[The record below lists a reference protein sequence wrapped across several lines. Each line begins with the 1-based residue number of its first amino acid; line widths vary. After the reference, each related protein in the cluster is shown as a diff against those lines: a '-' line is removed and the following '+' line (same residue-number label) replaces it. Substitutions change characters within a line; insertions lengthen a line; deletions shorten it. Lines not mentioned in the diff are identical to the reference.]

1 MTSAQLELSQSVV
14 TEPEQVNK
22 WAVAAAVATG
32 ALLEVLDTSIVN
44 VALAEIQSAVGAT
57 LTQVSWVVSSYAV
70 ANVIVLPLSAWLG
83 QRFGKKR
90 YFVFSMIGFTLAS
103 MLCGMA
109 TSLPMLVVAR
119 VLQGL
124 AGGGLLA
131 KAQAILF
138 ETFPREEQA
147 MAQGFFAAIAIA
159 GPVVGPTLGGFI
171 TTHSS
176 WRWIFFVN
184 VPVGILAVLLS
195 MSALPRDKPRGAGES
210 IDWTAIGLLAV
221 GLGCLQTFL
230 EEGNSKGWF
239 DSRLISVLAVLAVG
253 ALGVFVRRELRSD
266 QPVVD
271 LRVLRY
277 RSLWAGSL
285 LSIVVG
291 LALYGALFA
300 IPIFAQSIMHY
311 TSQQTGLLLFPSAI
325 STAITVML
333 ASRLVRYV
341 DPRLVL
347 LTGGFILVGALNWTG
362 RLTASTGDAQLFWPL
377 IVRAIGSGLMF
388 LPLNLAA
395 LAPIPR
401 NEVAKA
407 TGFFNLTRQLGG
419 SLGVALLS
427 TILDRRI
434 AFHRNVLISHMPVD
448 DPQLLERIDQL
459 AHGFTRQ
466 GASEALAHARALAVL
481 DSQVARQASIL
492 SFNDT
497 FFVTGAIVLCI
508 LPLVFLLGKPT
519 GTTPVPDAH

>member
-1 MTSAQLELSQSVV
+1 MTSAELPVHAVDAAQ
-14 TEPEQVNK
+14 PEQVNK
-22 WAVAAAVATG
+22 WAVAVAVATG
-32 ALLEVLDTSIVN
+32 ALLEVVDSSIVN

-57 LTQVSWVVSSYAV
+57 LSQVSWVVSSYAI

-103 MLCGMA
+103 MLCGVA

-147 MAQGFFAAIAIA
+147 VAQGLFGAIAIA

-184 VPVGILAVLLS
+184 VPVGIAAVLLS
-195 MSALPRDKPRGAGES
+195 MSALPRDKPRGPSER
-210 IDWTAIGLLAV
+210 IDWFAIGLLAL

-230 EEGNSKGWF
+230 EDGNSEGWF
-239 DSRLISVLAVLAVG
+239 DSRLVQVLALLTVG
-253 ALGVFVRRELRSD
+253 ALSAFVLRELRSEH
-266 QPVVD
+266 PVVD
-271 LRVLRY
+271 LHVLRY

-291 LALYGALFA
+291 VALYGALFA
-300 IPIFAQSIMHY
+300 VPIFAQTIMRY
-311 TSQQTGLLLFPSAI
+311 TSEQTGLMLLPGALTSAF
-325 STAITVML
+325 TMVL
-333 ASRLVRYV
+333 ASRLVRSF

-347 LTGGFILVGALNWTG
+347 ATGGVTLAIALQWIG
-362 RLTASTGDAQLFWPL
+362 RLTVTSSEAHLYWPL
-377 IVRAIGSGLMF
+377 MLRALGSGLMF

-395 LAPIPR
+395 IGPIPR
-401 NEVAKA
+401 SEVAKA
-407 TGFFNLTRQLGG
+407 AGFFNLTRQLGG
-419 SLGVALLS
+419 SMGVALLS
-427 TILDRRI
+427 TVLDRRM
-434 AFHRNVLISHMPVD
+434 AFHRSVLVEHLVD
-448 DPQLLERIDQL
+448 GDPRTMERVSQLTRLFESQGANPEL
-459 AHGFTRQ
+459 AHT
-466 GASEALAHARALAVL
+466 RALALL
-481 DSQVARQASIL
+481 DGMVMRQASVL

-497 FFVTGAIVLCI
+497 FFVTSVLVLVI
-508 LPLVFLLGKPT
+508 LPLVLLLGKPT
-519 GTTPVPDAH
+519 AASPH

>member
-1 MTSAQLELSQSVV
+1 MSSAELEATALHAA
-14 TEPEQVNK
+14 EPEQVNK
-22 WAVAAAVATG
+22 WAVAVAVATG
-32 ALLEVLDTSIVN
+32 ALLEVIDTSIVN

-90 YFVFSMIGFTLAS
+90 YFVFSMIGFVVAS
-103 MLCGMA
+103 MLCGVA
-109 TSLPMLVVAR
+109 TSLPVLVAAR

-147 MAQGFFAAIAIA
+147 MAQGFFGAIAIA

-184 VPVGILAVLLS
+184 VPIGIAAVLLS
-195 MSALPRDKPRGAGES
+195 MSALPKDKPREPSGS
-210 IDWTAIGLLAV
+210 IDWLAIALLAV

-230 EEGNSKGWF
+230 EEGNSEGWF
-239 DSRLISVLAVLAVG
+239 DSRRVVVLALVAAVG
-253 ALGVFVRRELRSD
+253 LVSFVLRELGSD

-271 LRVLRY
+271 LHVLRY

-291 LALYGALFA
+291 IALYGALFA
-300 IPIFAQSIMHY
+300 VPIFAQSIMRY
-311 TSQQTGLLLFPSAI
+311 TSEQTGLMLLPGALTSAF
-325 STAITVML
+325 TMVL
-333 ASRLVRYV
+333 ASRLVRSF
-341 DPRLVL
+341 DPRVVL
-347 LTGGFILVGALNWTG
+347 ALGGVVLVGALAWIG
-362 RLTASTGDAQLFWPL
+362 RLSVDTSETQLFWPL
-377 IVRAIGSGLMF
+377 VLRAVGSGLMF

-395 LAPIPR
+395 IGPIPR
-401 NEVAKA
+401 DEVAKA

-419 SLGVALLS
+419 SIGVALLS
-427 TILDRRI
+427 TVLDRRV
-434 AFHRNVLISHMPVD
+434 AFHRSVLVSHLTPD
-448 DPQLLERIDQL
+448 APQVMERVTQL
-459 AHGFTRQ
+459 SRAFESQ
-466 GASEALAHARALAVL
+466 GVSEAVAHARALSLL
-481 DSQVARQASIL
+481 DGMVTRQASVL

-497 FFVTGAIVLCI
+497 FFVTAALVLGI
-508 LPLVFLLGKPT
+508 LPLVLLLGKP
-519 GTTPVPDAH
+519 GAPARIPDAH